1 MPALELPSW
10 SASRGDAER
19 VLESIDAWSGS
30 IALAAVVAVFQHS
43 VPELAGE
50 DRLKWL
56 DGFAAAH
63 WDFRQGRER
72 DSISQSGLT
81 STQTDSVFAQARD
94 LGLAGPE
101 RPARRRYDTVMMT
114 GGMLRAGIVKPRFV
128 AELLENGLECDHIVF
143 LGGFRPFS
151 PKEANL
157 ARALGV
163 HADDEFGAML
173 CGLEQ
178 TFGPLGKPEVSGGA
192 GDTPHSSWRQLSW
205 HRENLLRLSVLAAP
219 SSDPVHRRANSAD
232 TYRFWASE
240 RRSAAELSVL
250 QVTTPIYVP
259 YQSAVAVGILGLDHG
274 LAVETVGTS
283 AAAGDLGE
291 FSQQFL
297 AEHHL
302 QELRAAI
309 GAMLALRH
317 RLGGQREVRSS
328 RAGAIVPNQGLT
340 TGCSDV

>member
-30 IALAAVVAVFQHS
+30 LALAAVVAVFDHS

-72 DSISQSGLT
+72 DAISQSGLT
-81 STQTDSVFAQARD
+81 SRQTDSVFAQAPV

-101 RPARRRYDTVMMT
+101 RPTRRRYDTVMMT

-151 PKEANL
+151 PEEASL
-157 ARALGV
+157 ARALG
-163 HADDEFGAML
+163 
-173 CGLEQ
+173 EQ
-178 TFGPLGKPEVSGGA
+178 TFGPLGKPEVVGGA

-232 TYRFWASE
+232 TYRFWARE

-317 RLGGQREVRSS
+317 RLGG
-328 RAGAIVPNQGLT
+328 
-340 TGCSDV
+340 